1 MADLTITAANVLQS
15 TNARVETKYVAGESV
30 TAGQSVYRKASDGRW
45 WKAQNDGTAEEAQ
58 FGGIALHAAS
68 AGQPLAVQTEG
79 VLTIGGTVA
88 VGTIYAV
95 SATAGGICPV
105 ADLSSSAYVSIIGY
119 GQTASLLALAPIIT
133 GVEIP

>member
-1 MADLTITAANVLQS
+1 MADLTITAANVVQS
-15 TNARVETKYVAGESV
+15 TNAKVKTDSVAGESV
-30 TAGQSVYRKASDGRW
+30 TAGQAVYKKTSDNRW
-45 WKAQNDGTAEEAQ
+45 WKAQNDGTQEEAAVS
-58 FGGIALHAAS
+58 GITLHAAS
-68 AGQPLAVQTEG
+68 AGQPLFVQTEG
-79 VLTIGGTVA
+79 VITIGATVA

-105 ADLSSSAYVSIIGY
+105 ADLGSSAYVSIIGY